1 MSKGR
6 ILAVDDEHFF
16 RVLYEDL
23 LGGEGY
29 GVTTAEDGAEA
40 MEILEA
46 QPFDLVILDVI
57 MPGEDGVRVAERIK
71 DAWPA
76 IEILFVTSLRDVK
89 VATNAMQRGASDFL
103 TKPINSD
110 ELLAVVMRLFERRAV
125 VQEHTRLLDE
135 NVYFLDA
142 LGVYQRGLSIL
153 EQLNPTDL
161 CDAILERLMAET
173 SAQGGVIWLSREEDR
188 NRFRLQRVRGLV
200 VPEEEVREFTLG
212 DHPHADPLRSGRP
225 FYAEEKREGED
236 RDEEL
241 RCRNTLYVPALED
254 GAPVILVRLTDKVGG
269 NQFSDEDLRK
279 ARLLEKLFVT
289 ALRNARTY
297 NRMSRRSLKDE
308 HTQAFEMDVFESH
321 VSAELAKSKRYE
333 RKFSVVGLR
342 IANYDDLAN
351 SYDAKTLRECADS
364 VITSVAACVREIDFI
379 GRLREDEFYVLLPET
394 DYFASLSLK
403 KRMGKALAG
412 SRRGPVPLR
421 VAQAAVTYPGDGD
434 STRLLFHNLK
444 STLLREQRGLDP
456 SRNLSAE
463 SHWEFVD
470 RLLDSGLPADQ
481 EEANA
486 GNGTGNTVIQK
497 GSFPETYFTRLVE
510 SLLEEIEREP
520 GMNGIAYVSQA
531 DPDAGQALFAPRNG
545 IEKPATTLYAIGPAP
560 AIDEDADPP
569 SGGWATFVPVFD
581 DRITDH
587 RFILFIS
594 EEAAYAFYGRRNGEG
609 LEGFHTSDKAF
620 VESLIFQL
628 QEEYDLQS
636 HL

>member
-188 NRFRLQRVRGLV
+188 NRFRLQ
-200 VPEEEVREFTLG
+200 
-212 DHPHADPLRSGRP
+212 
-225 FYAEEKREGED
+225 
-236 RDEEL
+236 
-241 RCRNTLYVPALED
+241 
-254 GAPVILVRLTDKVGG
+254 
-269 NQFSDEDLRK
+269 
-279 ARLLEKLFVT
+279 
-289 ALRNARTY
+289 
-297 NRMSRRSLKDE
+297 
-308 HTQAFEMDVFESH
+308 
-321 VSAELAKSKRYE
+321 
-333 RKFSVVGLR
+333 
-342 IANYDDLAN
+342 
-351 SYDAKTLRECADS
+351 
-364 VITSVAACVREIDFI
+364 
-379 GRLREDEFYVLLPET
+379 
-394 DYFASLSLK
+394 
-403 KRMGKALAG
+403 
-412 SRRGPVPLR
+412 
-421 VAQAAVTYPGDGD
+421 
-434 STRLLFHNLK
+434 
-444 STLLREQRGLDP
+444 
-456 SRNLSAE
+456 
-463 SHWEFVD
+463 
-470 RLLDSGLPADQ
+470 
-481 EEANA
+481 
-486 GNGTGNTVIQK
+486 
-497 GSFPETYFTRLVE
+497 
-510 SLLEEIEREP
+510 
-520 GMNGIAYVSQA
+520 
-531 DPDAGQALFAPRNG
+531 
-545 IEKPATTLYAIGPAP
+545 
-560 AIDEDADPP
+560 
-569 SGGWATFVPVFD
+569 
-581 DRITDH
+581 
-587 RFILFIS
+587 
-594 EEAAYAFYGRRNGEG
+594 
-609 LEGFHTSDKAF
+609 
-620 VESLIFQL
+620 
-628 QEEYDLQS
+628 
-636 HL
+636 